1 MRSLFTLIC
10 CAVISIAF
18 SQTPTYD
25 DITFDE
31 EEIGAAFK
39 APSKQ
44 HITLKSKKGTGGMPK
59 VPEADALK
67 GAEVTDIILVFTETS
82 EDASV
87 SREDNNRER
96 WENLLNTYPEF
107 FQFSTNY
114 KNVCQCVMGGDAENL
129 KPMQGF
135 YIYYKTAEQKA
146 AEKAAQAAAK
156 QAAEKKELEEAKAAE
171 KKVEKK
177 EEPKKEEKKE
187 EKVAKSEPKKEK
199 EKEKEKEKVVEKP
212 KEEKKKKEEEKK
224 EEEVVET
231 STAVEGSEETVTVEI
246 KPKRQGYKK
255 PKVSKDK
262 KACRPPCYGTS
273 DEDLHVFFKEN
284 ITLDK
289 KMRRAIKGSQCIV
302 KLSLNFD
309 GSIKKAMVNGTNAK
323 LNEYVTTALK
333 SMDLWYPAVKG
344 GVTVKSEVKITLKYD
359 KSTKAVKPFEV
370 MITPRPNP
378 KCTECRTDAEIFGE

>member
-1 MRSLFTLIC
+1 MRSLFILLC
-10 CAVISIAF
+10 CIITTISY

-39 APSKQ
+39 ASSKQ

-67 GAEVTDIILVFTETS
+67 GADVTDIILVFSETT
-82 EDASV
+82 EDAAAT
-87 SREDNNRER
+87 REENNRER
-96 WENLLNTYPEF
+96 WENLLSTYPEF

-114 KNVCQCVMGGDAENL
+114 KNVCQCAMGGDAEAL
-129 KPMQGF
+129 KTTQGF

-146 AEKAAQAAAK
+146 AEKAAQQAAK
-156 QAAEKKELEEAKAAE
+156 AAAEKKEIEAAKTS
-171 KKVEKK
+171 EKK
-177 EEPKKEEKKE
+177 EEKKETKKEESKKEESKKE
-187 EKVAKSEPKKEK
+187 EKVAKSEKKEK
-199 EKEKEKEKVVEKP
+199 EKEVEQP
-212 KEEKKKKEEEKK
+212 KEEKKKKKEEEKK
-224 EEEVVET
+224 EEEDVET
-231 STAVEGSEETVTVEI
+231 STAIEGQEETVTVEI

-262 KACRPPCYGTS
+262 KACRPPCYGNS
-273 DEDLHVFFKEN
+273 DEDLHIFFKEQ
-284 ITLDK
+284 IVLDK
-289 KMRRAIKGSQCIV
+289 KTRRAVKGSQCIV

-309 GSIKKAMVNGTNAK
+309 GSVKKALVNGTNTK
-323 LNEYVTTALK
+323 LNAMVTAALS

-344 GVTVKSEVKITLKYD
+344 GVTVKSEVKLTLQYD
-359 KSTKAVKPFEV
+359 KSTKAIKPMEI

-378 KCTECRTDAEIFGE
+378 KCTECKTDAEIFGE

>member
-1 MRSLFTLIC
+1 MRSVFITLFLTLSFTL
-10 CAVISIAF
+10 F
-18 SQTPTYD
+18 SQTPVYD
-25 DITFDE
+25 DLTFDE
-31 EEIGAAFK
+31 EEIGSGFK
-39 APSKQ
+39 ASAKQ

-67 GAEVTDIILVFTETS
+67 TAEVTDIILVFTETT
-82 EDASV
+82 EDAAGT
-87 SREDNNRER
+87 REENNRER
-96 WENLLNTYPEF
+96 WENLISTYPEF
-107 FQFSTNY
+107 FQFATNY
-114 KNVCQCVMGGDAENL
+114 KNVCQCVMGGDAEAL
-129 KPMQGF
+129 KPTQGF

-146 AEKAAQAAAK
+146 AEKAAELAAK
-156 QAAEKKELEEAKAAE
+156 QAAEKKEIEAAKASE

-187 EKVAKSEPKKEK
+187 VVKNEPKKEK
-199 EKEKEKEKVVEKP
+199 EKEVEKPKKEKEK
-212 KEEKKKKEEEKK
+212 KEDPKKEEPKK

-231 STAVEGSEETVTVEI
+231 STAVEGAEETVTVEI

-262 KACRPPCYGTS
+262 KACRPPCYGNS
-273 DEDLHVFFKEN
+273 DDELNTFFKEN

-289 KMRRAIKGSQCIV
+289 KMRRAVKGSQCIV

-323 LNEYVTTALK
+323 LNELVTVALK

-344 GVTVKSEVKITLKYD
+344 GVTVKSEVKLTLQYD
-359 KSTKAVKPFEV
+359 KSTKSVKPFEV

-378 KCTECRTDAEIFGE
+378 KCTECRTDAELFGE

>member
-1 MRSLFTLIC
+1 MRSILITFFL
-10 CAVISIAF
+10 ALSIIVF
-18 SQTPTYD
+18 SQTPVYD
-25 DITFDE
+25 DLTFDE
-31 EEIGAAFK
+31 EEIGAGFK
-39 APSKQ
+39 ASAKQ
-44 HITLKSKKGTGGMPK
+44 HIVLKSKKGTGGMPK

-67 GAEVTDIILVFTETS
+67 TAEITDIILVFTETT
-82 EDASV
+82 EDAAGT
-87 SREDNNRER
+87 REENNRER
-96 WENLLNTYPEF
+96 WENLINTYPEF
-107 FQFSTNY
+107 FQFATNY
-114 KNVCQCVMGGDAENL
+114 KNVCQCVMGGDPEAL
-129 KPMQGF
+129 KPTQGF

-146 AEKAAQAAAK
+146 AEKAAELAAK
-156 QAAEKKELEEAKAAE
+156 QAAEKKEIEAAKASE
-171 KKVEKK
+171 KKAEKK

-187 EKVAKSEPKKEK
+187 VVKNEPKKEK
-199 EKEKEKEKVVEKP
+199 EKEKEVEKP

-231 STAVEGSEETVTVEI
+231 STAVEGTEETVTVEI

-262 KACRPPCYGTS
+262 KACRPPCYGNS
-273 DEDLHVFFKEN
+273 DDELHIFFKEN

-289 KMRRAIKGSQCIV
+289 KMRRAVKGSQCIV

-323 LNEYVTTALK
+323 LNELVTVALK

-344 GVTVKSEVKITLKYD
+344 GVTVKSEVKLTLQYD
-359 KSTKAVKPFEV
+359 KSTKAIKPFEV

-378 KCTECRTDAEIFGE
+378 KCTECKTDAEIFGE